1 MKREKWLFEF
11 KHGELLAASQER
23 EKYHRQHA
31 DDWDGAAK
39 ALDEEMT
46 KTARV
51 EEQPI
56 TGGVNRVLRFD
67 PGLQA
72 EMNTAV
78 VRRQYHSTKQEL
90 YARWV
95 LALGRTPEAS
105 RQLNVDDVAFFF
117 AEMSEGGSS

>member
-1 MKREKWLFEF
+1 MKREKWLFDF
-11 KHGELLAASQER
+11 KHGELLAAVQER
-23 EKYHRQHA
+23 EQYHRQHA
-31 DDWDGAAK
+31 DDWDTKAK

-72 EMNTAV
+72 EMSTATA
-78 VRRQYHSTKQEL
+78 RRLEHRTKQQL
-90 YARWV
+90 YARWA
-95 LALGRTPEAS
+95 LALGRTGPEYS

-117 AEMSEGGSS
+117 AEMP